1 MSNISETILFDFI
14 ILLGA
19 ISSANILLETST
31 AKTKSTPSL
40 FTVFSSVPILGL
52 TNAKTNKIIA
62 MDLIKNLRNGFL
74 FEISGLKYSI
84 VFESKYFFFIVLCQF
99 LLIIKIKNKIGNKTK
114 KYINDISSN

>member
-1 MSNISETILFDFI
+1 MIVS
-14 ILLGA
+14 
-19 ISSANILLETST
+19 
-31 AKTKSTPSL
+31 
-40 FTVFSSVPILGL
+40 FSSVPILGL
-52 TNAKTNKIIA
+52 TNAKTNKVIA

-114 KYINDISSN
+114 KYINDKK

>member
-1 MSNISETILFDFI
+1 MSKISETIRFDFI

-19 ISSANILLETST
+19 ISSASILLETST

-99 LLIIKIKNKIGNKTK
+99 LLKIKIKNKIGNKTK

>member
-1 MSNISETILFDFI
+1 MSKISETILFDLI

-19 ISSANILLETST
+19 ISSASILLETST

-40 FTVFSSVPILGL
+40 LTVFNSVPILGL

-74 FEISGLKYSI
+74 FEISGLKNSI
-84 VFESKYFFFIVLCQF
+84 VFESKYFFFTVLCQF
-99 LLIIKIKNKIGNKTK
+99 LLKIKIKNKIGNKTK